1 MAYIYSVLA
10 RSLNNITAPIKVSCD
25 KVYDFV
31 TYNSDA
37 QTYQPGEQKDGLTIN
52 LDGSDIVTKSRKINR
67 MNPKKLMIED
77 YFYFFCEPTEMYPR
91 LFLGSAYNASCYYT
105 LKKNN
110 IKYIINVSCEISN
123 YYPNEIKYYRISIR
137 DNNSESIKTY
147 FQNSRK
153 IIDNFL
159 KLNDG
164 NILVH
169 CYMGASRSATIVAD
183 FISYKT
189 KKDITEVLKTM
200 TEKRPII
207 NLTEKFTRDLIDDN
221 LLSNY

>member
-1 MAYIYSVLA
+1 
-10 RSLNNITAPIKVSCD
+10 
-25 KVYDFV
+25 
-31 TYNSDA
+31 
-37 QTYQPGEQKDGLTIN
+37 
-52 LDGSDIVTKSRKINR
+52 
-67 MNPKKLMIED
+67 
-77 YFYFFCEPTEMYPR
+77 
-91 LFLGSAYNASCYYT
+91 

-123 YYPNEIKYYRISIR
+123 YYPNELQYYRISIR